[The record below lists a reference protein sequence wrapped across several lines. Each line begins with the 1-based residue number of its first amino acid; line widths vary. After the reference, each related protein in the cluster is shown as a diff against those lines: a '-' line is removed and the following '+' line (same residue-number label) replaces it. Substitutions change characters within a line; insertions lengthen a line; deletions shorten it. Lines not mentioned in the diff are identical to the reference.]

1 MKNGLR
7 VLVKCCERGALQKGG
22 ALGITIRV
30 VRHPHSFPGV
40 QEHTTHSK
48 VIETLSDCPVS
59 EAEALGPGSRS
70 HPVRPVEPIPE
81 AASRRARRDQATR
94 SQITHRISCREAAG
108 NADHRVTTECCRWR
122 CPHCADGV
130 ACGVDRAVA
139 PGPARWLLVLPIIV
153 EYCGWHREPWWDDAH
168 RAQGRLAI
176 QTGGLSANRRGAMRR
191 PQMADTGSISRHA
204 ANRAGVWC
212 RSDGVWRTAADV
224 ASFSSVSSD
233 GVSSAG
239 SRLHA
244 ASLTTAPGSRRD

>member
-153 EYCGWHREPWWDDAH
+153 EYCGWLIGNLGGMMHTVL
-168 RAQGRLAI
+168 RADLPFKPEACQRIAEGQCADLRW
-176 QTGGLSANRRGAMRR
+176 QTQARSVV
-191 PQMADTGSISRHA
+191 TG
-204 ANRAGVWC
+204 
-212 RSDGVWRTAADV
+212 RTAQA
-224 ASFSSVSSD
+224 F
-233 GVSSAG
+233 GVGA
-239 SRLHA
+239 
-244 ASLTTAPGSRRD
+244 TAFGGQPPTLRAFRRFRQTAFLRRDRDFTQPA